1 MKKKLRS
8 MLNETEQELVRE
20 VESKRLGKLD
30 EDELIELHSRVRR
43 ARNKYT
49 KLYRRRAAKQV
60 RSKGRRGGASSAHSK
75 TRAKVEIFEDL
86 LATVSNR
93 LAVVARQ
100 NADMLKADRL
110 AAAKGERHG
119 AAAPSTGK
127 KVVEGAL
134 RTVKRGGDD
143 ALRSPIKKKKSA
155 SDRAKKKRHEA
166 KRA

>member
-8 MLNETEQELVRE
+8 MLNDSEQELVRD

-43 ARNKYT
+43 VRNKYT
-49 KLYRRRAAKQV
+49 KLHRKRAAKEV
-60 RSKGRRGGASSAHSK
+60 ASKGRRSASTTHSK
-75 TRAKVEIFEDL
+75 TLAKAEIFEDL

-93 LAVVARQ
+93 LAVVARER
-100 NADMLKADRL
+100 ADTLRADRL
-110 AAAKGERHG
+110 AAAKGEHKG
-119 AAAPSTGK
+119 AAVPSAGK
-127 KVVEGAL
+127 KVIEGAL

-143 ALRSPIKKKKSA
+143 ALHSPIKKKKSA
-155 SDRAKKKRHEA
+155 SDRAAKQRHEA